1 MGTGEATVF
10 CCVPSCTAARAL
22 CSQTSG
28 ALLAAAARCAAV
40 LRAASSPYI
49 AVSVRIGCASGVK
62 TIFPVADSMLM
73 GPCRSFPALGD
84 MSTSL
89 PAPPL
94 LAPSDPGAA
103 TAKRWFCGLNPK
115 PLARRR
121 CLERHCRWCP
131 VFSFGLHVLSR
142 YEFPVH
148 MHILYL
154 GSLVRTAA

>member
-1 MGTGEATVF
+1 MSPSISWAARGCMREESWPMGTGEATVF

-49 AVSVRIGCASGVK
+49 AVSVRIGCASGMK

-73 GPCRSFPALGD
+73 GSCRSFPASGD

-89 PAPPL
+89 PAPPF
-94 LAPSDPGAA
+94 LAPNAPGAA
-103 TAKRWFCGLNPK
+103 TAKSWFCGRAWPGGG
-115 PLARRR
+115 AWR
-121 CLERHCRWCP
+121 
-131 VFSFGLHVLSR
+131 G
-142 YEFPVH
+142 
-148 MHILYL
+148 
-154 GSLVRTAA
+154 TAGGVP